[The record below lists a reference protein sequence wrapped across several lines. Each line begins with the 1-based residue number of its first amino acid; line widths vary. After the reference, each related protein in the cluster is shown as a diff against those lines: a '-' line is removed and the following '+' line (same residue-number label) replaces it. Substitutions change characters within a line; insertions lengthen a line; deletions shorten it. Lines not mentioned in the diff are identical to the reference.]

1 MNWMSERTKGKD
13 RDAQPQLKAL
23 KNLGIL
29 ISTRHY
35 QATREHYG
43 AVKALWSCEKP
54 HTVEFG
60 LYFASKI
67 TGWGGG
73 W

>member
-1 MNWMSERTKGKD
+1 MNWMSEWTKGKD

-29 ISTRHY
+29 ISTKHY

-43 AVKALWSCEKP
+43 L
-54 HTVEFG
+54 
-60 LYFASKI
+60 
-67 TGWGGG
+67 
-73 W
+73 

>member
-35 QATREHYG
+35 QATREH
-43 AVKALWSCEKP
+43 LWSCEKP
-54 HTVEFG
+54 HTIEFG
-60 LYFASKI
+60 LHFAGKI
-67 TGWGGG
+67 TGWDGG

>member
-43 AVKALWSCEKP
+43 AVKSL
-54 HTVEFG
+54 TR
-60 LYFASKI
+60 
-67 TGWGGG
+67 
-73 W
+73 